1 MKYLAT
7 LALALVPL
15 TSMATDL
22 TIPAGQAYLVGVD
35 QQELIL
41 DNLRIGNDARISF
54 APGVN
59 SWRVHARVAS
69 IGKNVVIDG
78 RGAAGVNGAA
88 GISAPSC
95 DEFVDGQ
102 PGDIG
107 QAGADGVEIRLQL
120 ALESLGSM
128 QILSAGGDGGH
139 GGAGGDGADLDRGC
153 GAEVAGEGGNGGD
166 GGDGGRGGDVTFL
179 YQSLA
184 KTESGDSMVS
194 RLSINADG
202 GAGGEGGDAGSGG
215 AGGSGRYETK
225 KSLTGSGRKWVAG
238 ASGGLAGSPGATAS
252 AGKPGRIL
260 LDQLIM
266 STVKVAP
273 TNSSSAL
280 SLKALQRE
288 IERLRKRVEK
298 LEANQISE
306 LPASVN

>member
-7 LALALVPL
+7 MALALVPL

-41 DNLRIGNDARISF
+41 DKLNIGDDARISF

-59 SWRVHARVAS
+59 SWRVHARLAN

-78 RGAAGVNGAA
+78 RGSAGQNGAP
-88 GISAPSC
+88 GVTAPAC

-102 PGDIG
+102 PGESG
-107 QAGADGVEIRLQL
+107 QAGSDGVEIRLQL

-128 QILSAGGDGGH
+128 EIFSAGGDGGL
-139 GGAGGDGADLDRGC
+139 GGAGGDGADLNTKCD
-153 GAEVAGEGGNGGD
+153 AEVAGEGGNGGD
-166 GGDGGRGGDVTFL
+166 GGEGGRGGDVTFL
-179 YQSLA
+179 YQSVA

-215 AGGSGRYETK
+215 AGGGGRYIAQKT
-225 KSLTGSGRKWVAG
+225 LTGSRKWVSG
-238 ASGGLAGSPGATAS
+238 ASGGLAGSPGVLGS

-260 LDQLIM
+260 LDQLIT
-266 STVKVAP
+266 STVKTSP
-273 TNSSSAL
+273 SSSDV
-280 SLKALQRE
+280 SLKALQNE
-288 IERLRKRVEK
+288 IARLRKRVEK
-298 LEANQISE
+298 LEAQQGA
-306 LPASVN
+306 ASPVSGD

>member
-7 LALALVPL
+7 MALALVPL

-22 TIPAGQAYLVGVD
+22 IIPAGQAYLVGID

-41 DNLRIGNDARISF
+41 DKLNIGDDARISF

-59 SWRVHARVAS
+59 SWRVHARLAN

-78 RGAAGVNGAA
+78 RGSAGQNGAP
-88 GISAPSC
+88 GMTAPAC

-102 PGDIG
+102 PGESG
-107 QAGADGVEIRLQL
+107 QAGNDGVEVRLQL

-128 QILSAGGDGGH
+128 EILSAGGDGGL
-139 GGAGGDGADLDRGC
+139 GGAGGDGADLNTKCD
-153 GAEVAGEGGNGGD
+153 AEVAGEGGNGGD
-166 GGDGGRGGDVTFL
+166 GGEGGRGGDVTFL
-179 YQSLA
+179 YQSVA

-215 AGGSGRYETK
+215 AGGGGRYAMK
-225 KSLTGSGRKWVAG
+225 KSLTGSSRKWVGG
-238 ASGGLAGSPGATAS
+238 AAGGLAGSPGSMGS

-273 TNSSSAL
+273 SNNTASV
-280 SLKALQRE
+280 KALQRE
-288 IERLRKRVEK
+288 IEALRKRVEK
-298 LEANQISE
+298 LEARQGPESQ
-306 LPASVN
+306 VGVD

>member
-7 LALALVPL
+7 MALALVPL

-41 DNLRIGNDARISF
+41 DKLNIGDDARISF

-59 SWRVHARVAS
+59 SWRVHARLAN

-78 RGAAGVNGAA
+78 RGSAGQNGAP
-88 GISAPSC
+88 GVTAPAC

-102 PGDIG
+102 PGESG
-107 QAGADGVEIRLQL
+107 QAGSDGVEIRLQL

-128 QILSAGGDGGH
+128 EIFSAGGDGGL
-139 GGAGGDGADLDRGC
+139 GGAGGDGADLNTSC

-166 GGDGGRGGDVTFL
+166 GGEGGRGGDVTFL
-179 YQSLA
+179 YQSVA

-194 RLSINADG
+194 RLSINSDG

-215 AGGSGRYETK
+215 AGGGGHYVTR
-225 KSLTGSGRKWVAG
+225 KSLTGSNRKWVAG
-238 ASGGLAGSPGATAS
+238 AAGGLAGSPGVMGS

-260 LDQLIM
+260 VDQLIT
-266 STVKVAP
+266 STVKAVP
-273 TNSSSAL
+273 SSSEV
-280 SLKALQRE
+280 SFKALQRE
-288 IERLRKRVEK
+288 IAHLRQRIEK
-298 LEANQISE
+298 LEAQQGAE
-306 LPASVN
+306 QPAKPD